1 MDIKRGRAA
10 RVRAVVDVAARLC
23 CRAAYSDE
31 FYIMG
36 TVKHDE
42 PGPFESGVEVCV
54 ADGGEGGG
62 A

>member
-1 MDIKRGRAA
+1 M
-10 RVRAVVDVAARLC
+10 VDVAARLG

-31 FYIMG
+31 FYIMR

-42 PGPFESGVEVCV
+42 PGPFESGAEVCV

>member
-1 MDIKRGRAA
+1 MNIQRGRAA
-10 RVRAVVDVAARLC
+10 SVPAVVDVAARLG

-36 TVKHDE
+36 TVDHDE
-42 PGPFESGVEVCV
+42 PGPFESGAEVCV